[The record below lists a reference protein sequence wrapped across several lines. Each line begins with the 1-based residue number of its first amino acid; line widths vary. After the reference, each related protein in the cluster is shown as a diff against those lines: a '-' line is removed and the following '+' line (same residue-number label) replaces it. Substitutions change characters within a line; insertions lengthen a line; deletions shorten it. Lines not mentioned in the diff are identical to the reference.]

1 MRHTSR
7 SLTAIA
13 LVAVAV
19 IVVPIVGL
27 FVRVPWSRLGEL
39 WSNDTASTAMW
50 MSLRTSLIATAL
62 AVVLGVPLAWVIANA
77 RPQMRSIARA
87 VVTVPVILPPVVG
100 GIALLSALGRRGV
113 FGGLLSSLGISLPF
127 TQSAVVLSQ
136 LFVAMPFLV
145 LAVESHFNSMDR
157 GVVDAARVMG
167 FSSVRTFWHV
177 VLPMSRPAIL
187 AGAVL
192 AWARSI
198 GEFGASITF
207 AGSLKGKTQTLPM
220 AVYDLLERDWEL
232 AMGLSV
238 MMVLFAVVVI
248 FSLRS
253 RLLTASAA

>member
-50 MSLRTSLIATAL
+50 MSLRTSLIAMAL
-62 AVVLGVPLAWVIANA
+62 AVALGVPLAWVIANA

-113 FGGLLSSLGISLPF
+113 FGGLLYSLGISLPF

-145 LAVESHFNSMDR
+145 LAVESYFNSMDR

-192 AWARSI
+192 AWARSV

-253 RLLTASAA
+253 RLLTASPT

>member
-1 MRHTSR
+1 
-7 SLTAIA
+7 
-13 LVAVAV
+13 
-19 IVVPIVGL
+19 
-27 FVRVPWSRLGEL
+27 
-39 WSNDTASTAMW
+39 
-50 MSLRTSLIATAL
+50 
-62 AVVLGVPLAWVIANA
+62 
-77 RPQMRSIARA
+77 
-87 VVTVPVILPPVVG
+87 
-100 GIALLSALGRRGV
+100 
-113 FGGLLSSLGISLPF
+113 
-127 TQSAVVLSQ
+127 
-136 LFVAMPFLV
+136 
-145 LAVESHFNSMDR
+145 
-157 GVVDAARVMG
+157 
-167 FSSVRTFWHV
+167 
-177 VLPMSRPAIL
+177 MSRPAIL